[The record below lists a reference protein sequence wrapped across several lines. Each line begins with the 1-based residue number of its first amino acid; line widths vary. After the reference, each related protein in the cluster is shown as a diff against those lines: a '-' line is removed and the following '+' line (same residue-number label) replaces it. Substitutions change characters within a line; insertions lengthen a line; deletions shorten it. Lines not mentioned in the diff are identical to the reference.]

1 MTTPVV
7 AAVAFETIAENAFAE
22 LNVFLPGEAI
32 PDADI
37 TFARRSANRMLS
49 QWSTRGEYFIPVVSR
64 NAFAMTSN
72 KGGPSNPYTIGPGGD
87 WDINRP
93 PNQNALQAANLI
105 LTSTTPNVRVPLGI
119 YTDQAYDANQLPDMG
134 NTQPTGLY
142 YNNAYAAGLGSIFLW
157 PVPTV
162 NYNEI
167 ELFLNQ
173 YLAQFADN
181 TTAYDFP
188 EGAEDAVTYQL
199 MLRLQ
204 GPYGKQV
211 LPEQSRQ
218 AQMAIS
224 AFKRANAKMKD
235 LMNDAYFGIGRRTLY
250 NIQTGSGG

>member
-1 MTTPVV
+1 MTATV
-7 AAVAFETIAENAFAE
+7 APVAFETLAANAFAE

-32 PDADI
+32 PSADI
-37 TFARRSANRMLS
+37 SFARGTCNRMLS
-49 QWSTRGEYFIPVVSR
+49 QWSTRGEYFIPVVTR
-64 NAFAMTSN
+64 NSFTMTAN

-87 WDINRP
+87 WDIARP
-93 PNQNALQAANLI
+93 PNQNAIQAANLI
-105 LTSTTPNVRVPLGI
+105 LTTTTPNVRVPLGI

-162 NYNEI
+162 NYNDI

-173 YLAQFADN
+173 FLAQFVDN
-181 TTAYDFP
+181 TTTYYFP
-188 EGAEDAVTYQL
+188 EGAEDAITYQL
-199 MLRLQ
+199 AIRLQ
-204 GPYGKQV
+204 GPYGKQ
-211 LPEQSRQ
+211 LQPIQSQ
-218 AQMAIS
+218 LAVTALS

-250 NIQTGSGG
+250 NIQTGTGG